1 MSKQEMIEKHGT
13 PADLKVVLGN
23 AIAEG
28 SISYDEAVA
37 AMSKY
42 ELEFDNAEQRL
53 TSAHNAQVPEQTMQM
68 RLPQKRR
75 KVNRKW
81 LGTGRC

>member
-42 ELEFDNAEQRL
+42 ELEFDSAE
-53 TSAHNAQVPEQTMQM
+53 
-68 RLPQKRR
+68 
-75 KVNRKW
+75 
-81 LGTGRC
+81 

>member
-1 MSKQEMIEKHGT
+1 MSKQDMIEKHGT
-13 PADLKVVLGN
+13 PADFKVALGN

-28 SISYDEAVA
+28 SISFDEAVA

-53 TSAHNAQVPEQTMQM
+53 TTNA
-68 RLPQKRR
+68 
-75 KVNRKW
+75 
-81 LGTGRC
+81 